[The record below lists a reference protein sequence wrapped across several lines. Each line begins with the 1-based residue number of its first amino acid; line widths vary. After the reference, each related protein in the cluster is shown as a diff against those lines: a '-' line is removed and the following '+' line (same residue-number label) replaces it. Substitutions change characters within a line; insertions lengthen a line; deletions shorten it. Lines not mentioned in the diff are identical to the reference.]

1 MVLCDGQVVVRLGEY
16 DQEPSK
22 SVIPSHLKGV
32 MCRHKNRTRV
42 LEHRE
47 DRETPEED
55 EPRAELEPIA
65 VKQKFGQVQLV
76 RFILHSGFS

>member
-1 MVLCDGQVVVRLGEY
+1 MVLCDRQVVVRLGEY
-16 DQEPSK
+16 DREPSK
-22 SVIPSHLKGV
+22 SVFPSHLKGV

-42 LEHRE
+42 LEQGE
-47 DRETPEED
+47 NRETPEED